1 MHVYM
6 HKYQKN
12 EHKSKIMICK
22 IICCENLREMNSYIA
37 FYYSFII
44 SFFSFV
50 IILVYITLIL
60 LEASCFVLFIHFQIS
75 FLFTSKY
82 ICIFSTS
89 FHFNFYF
96 FIHNYTGFLFL
107 QYSTFTIISF
117 TYFIFFH
124 VHFSQ
129 DPLLTPPNYIP
140 VFYKKS
146 ETDSRKN
153 LVFHKKH

>member
-1 MHVYM
+1 
-6 HKYQKN
+6 
-12 EHKSKIMICK
+12 MICK
-22 IICCENLREMNSYIA
+22 IICCENLREINSYIA
-37 FYYSFII
+37 FYYSSII

-96 FIHNYTGFLFL
+96 LYIIIQDSYSYSILLSRSFLSLISFSFM
-107 QYSTFTIISF
+107 STFLKIHSWHHQIISLS
-117 TYFIFFH
+117 FI
-124 VHFSQ
+124 
-129 DPLLTPPNYIP
+129 
-140 VFYKKS
+140 KKS
-146 ETDSRKN
+146 DIDSRKN
-153 LVFHKKH
+153 LVFHKNQ